1 MSVTP
6 HPALARAPRGVMSAL
21 PTPFDDRGEVDHAA
35 LAALTRWQRAEGV
48 AGVVAY
54 GTTGEAPTLSER
66 ERAEVTETCLAAA
79 GALPVVVG
87 VGTNCTRESVARAR
101 AAQAL
106 GAHGG
111 LLVTP
116 YYNKPTQD
124 GLERHFR
131 AVAEAVPSW
140 PLILYVVPGR
150 AGVTLDPSR
159 LARLV
164 AELPNIVALKDAT
177 GDLRYGEDAL
187 EALEASAGRATA
199 LSGDDPTL
207 LAHWAVGGAGAIS
220 VLSDLCPGEVCA
232 AHAAMERG
240 DLAGA
245 RALLRPLAALARDL
259 FVESNPAPVK
269 AALAWRFAEG
279 GLGAPGVGLSDDDR
293 RALARLTPHARLP
306 LAPLSAAAEGR
317 LRATWGAYLARR
329 AALPAA
335 AGA

>member
-1 MSVTP
+1 MSHPT

-21 PTPFDDRGEVDHAA
+21 PTPFDAHGEVDHAA

-54 GTTGEAPTLSER
+54 GTTGEAPTVSER

-79 GALPVVVG
+79 GDLPVVVG
-87 VGTNCTRESVARAR
+87 VGTNCTRESVSRAR
-101 AAQAL
+101 AAQAM

-124 GLERHFR
+124 GLELHFR

-150 AGVTLDPSR
+150 TSVTLDPAR
-159 LARLV
+159 AARLV
-164 AELPNIVALKDAT
+164 AEHPNIVAVKDAT
-177 GDLRYGEDAL
+177 GDLRYGEDL
-187 EALEASAGRATA
+187 LMALEASEGRATA

-207 LAHWAVGGAGAIS
+207 LAQWAIGGAGAIS
-220 VLSDLCPGEVCA
+220 VLSDLCPAEVCA

-240 DLAGA
+240 DLAKA
-245 RALLRPLAALARDL
+245 RALLRPLAPLARDL

-279 GLGAPGVGLSDDDR
+279 GLGAPGVELDERDR
-293 RALARLTPHARLP
+293 RAAASKRLSGDLPDWMASMANAR
-306 LAPLSAAAEGR
+306 GM
-317 LRATWGAYLARR
+317 
-329 AALPAA
+329 
-335 AGA
+335 

>member
-1 MSVTP
+1 MSTHT
-6 HPALARAPRGVMSAL
+6 HPALARAPRGVLSAL
-21 PTPFDDRGEVDHAA
+21 PTPFDAHGEVDHAA

-79 GALPVVVG
+79 DDLPVVVG

-101 AAQAL
+101 AAQAM

-116 YYNKPTQD
+116 YYNKPTQE
-124 GLERHFR
+124 GLELHFR

-150 AGVTLDPSR
+150 TSVSLDPTR
-159 LARLV
+159 VARLV
-164 AELPNIVALKDAT
+164 AELPNIVAVKDAT
-177 GDLRYGEDAL
+177 GDLRYGEDL
-187 EALEASAGRATA
+187 IMALEASEGRATA

-207 LAHWAVGGAGAIS
+207 LAQWAIGGAGAIS

-245 RALLRPLAALARDL
+245 RALLRPLAPLARDL

-269 AALAWRFAEG
+269 AALSWRFAEG
-279 GLGAPGVGLSDDDR
+279 GLGAPGVHLDERDR
-293 RALARLTPHARLP
+293 RALAHLTPHARLP
-306 LAPLSAAAEGR
+306 LSPLSPPAEAR
-317 LRATWGAYLARR
+317 LRATWGAYLAARGAR
-329 AALPAA
+329 AAGEA
-335 AGA
+335 